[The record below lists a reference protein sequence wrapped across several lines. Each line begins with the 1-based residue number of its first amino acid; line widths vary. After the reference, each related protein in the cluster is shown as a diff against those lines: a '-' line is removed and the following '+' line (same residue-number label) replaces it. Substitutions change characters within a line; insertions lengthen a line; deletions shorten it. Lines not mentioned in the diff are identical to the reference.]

1 MNIVLMGYRGTGKS
15 VIGRILSKRLKRQL
29 FSIDKMIVDD
39 QDRSISEIVEQ
50 DGWPRF
56 REIESQ
62 MVKRVAAQPQC
73 IIDCGGGVI
82 LDNGNVECLKRD
94 GKVVLLEADFDVI
107 LERLRRGKDRPPL
120 QEDLSFEEEQKR
132 VVEERREKYRAASDL
147 VCDTSRDR
155 PGKTV
160 QDIIVH
166 FKKQGWLA

>member
-39 QDRSISEIVEQ
+39 QGISISEIVEQ
-50 DGWPRF
+50 SGWPRF

-62 MVKRVAAQPQC
+62 MVERVSAQPQC
-73 IIDCGGGVI
+73 IIDCGGGVV
-82 LDNGNVECLKRD
+82 LDDRNVDLLKRD
-94 GKVVLLEADFDVI
+94 GKVVLLEARFDVI

-120 QEDLSFEEEQKR
+120 QEGVSFEEEQKQ
-132 VVEERREKYRAASDL
+132 VIEERRDKYLAASDL
-147 VCDTSRDR
+147 VCDTSQDR